1 MKKII
6 INLKKDKLNLLK
18 KVVLSSLAV
27 SFLILSIYYF
37 PEKKVSYDAETSDVT
52 IHSRMFDDD
61 TYKITPISVSVPD
74 ISNKNH
80 HYGFIPE
87 KDIFDFF
94 SFQRSYIWNQDYSY
108 DDDYDSLEKRFEVF
122 RVIIFPCIFTFKIW
136 TLLLMTAL
144 ISFLIISVKYI
155 KKKVEINVK

>member
-1 MKKII
+1 MKKIV

-18 KVVLSSLAV
+18 NVALSSLAV

-37 PEKKVSYDAETSDVT
+37 PEKKVFYDAETREVT
-52 IHSRMFDDD
+52 IRRRMFDDD
-61 TYKITPISVSVPD
+61 TYTISSMSVSVPD

-94 SFQRSYIWNQDYSY
+94 SFQRSYIWNQDDSY
-108 DDDYDSLEKRFEVF
+108 DDYDSLEKRFEVF